1 MWHSVGAEMGDG
13 GDGAGKTVRGLT
25 LQGLEG
31 CVENFGLHP
40 KKNWKTL
47 DVLCREVPSSKVML
61 LCHGENSTW
70 MGIYV
75 VDNVGAVAVAARVRD
90 DGGLSR
96 ATL

>member
-1 MWHSVGAEMGDG
+1 MGDG
-13 GDGAGKTVRGLT
+13 GDRARKTVRGLT
-25 LQGLEG
+25 LQSLEG
-31 CVENFGLHP
+31 CVENFHP

-47 DVLCREVPSSKVML
+47 AVLCREVASSKVML
-61 LCHGENSTW
+61 LCYGENSTW
-70 MGIYV
+70 TGGYV